1 MHDLRG
7 NFFLNGKRRRGKER
21 RKGEGKRG
29 NEGERGGKGGG
40 EKGTESF
47 FNEQIF
53 IQNRIKPTN
62 YTCILYTKYNF
73 THNSPLTPCCYSIRP
88 RNAFP
93 KTNNIFL

>member
-40 EKGTESF
+40 EKGE
-47 FNEQIF
+47 
-53 IQNRIKPTN
+53 
-62 YTCILYTKYNF
+62 
-73 THNSPLTPCCYSIRP
+73 
-88 RNAFP
+88 
-93 KTNNIFL
+93 

>member
-1 MHDLRG
+1 MEEG
-7 NFFLNGKRRRGKER
+7 GEEKSGEKGKENAGT
-21 RKGEGKRG
+21 KE
-29 NEGERGGKGGG
+29 EEEEKGGG

-62 YTCILYTKYNF
+62 YTCIYTQNIILPI
-73 THNSPLTPCCYSIRP
+73 TPPLTPCCYSIRP